1 MIILICL
8 TLVYIWSQKFR
19 EDKNITSLY
28 IPGQNLSQ
36 RKAEFNLYE
45 TGKPWILSN
54 TDVRVYIL
62 KHSISARHSLWK
74 SLRTSVEVVY
84 TKYASKMTTCKE
96 KTKVQTR
103 KKIAMPNIIHNNRL
117 HCRHFVATSFTDEP
131 PTPYFETFRNS
142 PSKEHLVK
150 INY

>member
-103 KKIAMPNIIHNNRL
+103 KKKLPCQI
-117 HCRHFVATSFTDEP
+117 SFTI
-131 PTPYFETFRNS
+131 TGCTVVILWQR
-142 PSKEHLVK
+142 PSQMNRQHLTSK
-150 INY
+150 RSEIPHLKNI